1 MKAARQYVGI
11 IRTAVRAVTT
21 TSSNLNG
28 NIKVTTPSFPLPDM
42 CSMQTLRAATLMVMA
57 AMFLSA
63 CTQTPIVK
71 NEDPAV
77 LQPKPVVVTPEVAP
91 PTVSAMP
98 AIPPKDATVGSIGSA
113 GGTVAPS
120 RGQLSAVQIAAVA
133 SVTPAGTTRYEC
145 VKGKPGAESRDAI
158 AFPEQSGRICARF
171 PAMGPCQYER
181 EACRAGGGRVIRFDG
196 AEITKDVEKE
206 YDKQVQRFRL
216 NAG

>member
-1 MKAARQYVGI
+1 MPASRIAALV
-11 IRTAVRAVTT
+11 VTT
-21 TSSNLNG
+21 
-28 NIKVTTPSFPLPDM
+28 VTL
-42 CSMQTLRAATLMVMA
+42 
-57 AMFLSA
+57 LSA
-63 CTQTPIVK
+63 CTQAPVVK
-71 NEDPAV
+71 DEDPAV
-77 LQPKPVVVTPEVAP
+77 LQPRPVVVVPVIPDVPPPEVPP

-98 AIPPKDATVGSIGSA
+98 AIPPRDAAVGSVGSA

-133 SVTPAGTTRYEC
+133 SVTPEGTTRYEC
-145 VKGKPGAESRDAI
+145 VKGKTGAETRIAI
-158 AFPEQSGRICARF
+158 IFPEKSGRICARF

-181 EACRAGGGRVIRFDG
+181 EACRATGGRVIRFDG

>member
-1 MKAARQYVGI
+1 M
-11 IRTAVRAVTT
+11 
-21 TSSNLNG
+21 
-28 NIKVTTPSFPLPDM
+28 PSFLPPDRRP
-42 CSMQTLRAATLMVMA
+42 SRTLRSIAVLASVVIALC
-57 AMFLSA
+57 A
-63 CTQTPIVK
+63 CTQAPIVK

-77 LQPKPVVVTPEVAP
+77 LQPRPVVVTPEPAP

-98 AIPPKDATVGSIGSA
+98 AIPPKHAAIGSVGSA

-120 RGQLSAVQIAAVA
+120 RGQLSAFQIAAVA
-133 SVTPAGTTRYEC
+133 SVTPEGTTRYEC
-145 VKGKPGAESRDAI
+145 VKGKVGAESRSAI

-181 EACRAGGGRVIRFDG
+181 DACRATGGRVIRFDG

>member
-1 MKAARQYVGI
+1 MNSSRIAALLLS
-11 IRTAVRAVTT
+11 TAMLLAGCAQAPV
-21 TSSNLNG
+21 
-28 NIKVTTPSFPLPDM
+28 
-42 CSMQTLRAATLMVMA
+42 
-57 AMFLSA
+57 
-63 CTQTPIVK
+63 VK
-71 NEDPAV
+71 DEDPAV
-77 LQPKPVVVTPEVAP
+77 LQPKPVFVAPLVPVPVPVPVPEVPP

-98 AIPPKDATVGSIGSA
+98 AIPPKDAAVGSVGSA

-133 SVTPAGTTRYEC
+133 SVTPEGTTRYEC
-145 VKGKPGAESRDAI
+145 VRGKTGAETRATI
-158 AFPEQSGRICARF
+158 IFPEKSGRICARF

-181 EACRAGGGRVIRFDG
+181 AACRAAGGRVIRFDG